1 MQPSLNEDTIEEAI
15 YTEDPKK
22 KPNFFAETKS
32 LFQSYLNERIALV
45 KLQAAEKIS
54 VTAAAVITG
63 VVLFVLAIFLLIFVS
78 ITLGFAFSYWFDSRI
93 AGFGTVA
100 GIYLLLMLLV
110 VFFGKNLF
118 GNAITQKLI
127 QSFFK
132 KK

>member
-1 MQPSLNEDTIEEAI
+1 MQQPLNDTIDIEEQQ
-15 YTEDPKK
+15 D
-22 KPNFFAETKS
+22 KPNFFAETKKM
-32 LFQSYLNERIALV
+32 FQSYISERITLV

-63 VVLFVLAIFLLIFVS
+63 VVLLVLGLFLLIFIS
-78 ITLGFAFSYWFDSRI
+78 ITLGFAFSYWFGNRI
-93 AGFGTVA
+93 AGFGAVA
-100 GIYLLLMLLV
+100 GIYLLLVLLV
-110 VFFGKNLF
+110 VFFGKKLF